1 MKEFVTRLR
10 RSRTRILLFGVLVLL
25 SLLVVAAGW
34 FDFSTRREHL
44 WRDAMASV
52 EEVAHEKVNV
62 LELWRHE
69 RLADVEVTAEDLA
82 GEVPN
87 MAALGSPSAP
97 GRSKLVEELRSRC
110 APYGYR
116 QAWLLSFA
124 GQMALVA
131 DRHGESSPIDLPR
144 SLLERASRVAGPT
157 LLAATGVGV
166 EEERAIV
173 AAAPVRDPRSGNRL
187 GTLLLVADLEKQVGR
202 VMESERGD
210 RHLGGLALFARE
222 PGFEG
227 ILFSSSGLGPG
238 LSPEEGSDRSGA
250 ATPAAAGWRS
260 SSRIG
265 SDWTVRRVIGD
276 SSWMILATLDRTW
289 FEQATGDLRQQMAR
303 GYVSLLIAL
312 WSTVLLIWTRW
323 SRERDRQRRGAA
335 DQFRELFEQAGD
347 GIFVTDTQL
356 ILQDANPA
364 ACRLV
369 GYSREELVGRS
380 AERLLQS
387 AELKARPLR
396 VEDAS
401 GERPLRRERTL
412 VHRDGH
418 MVPVEL
424 GVQVLADGRLLGFVR
439 DISERRRS
447 EEWLRLL
454 SRALDESPAANVITD
469 RSGRIEYVNQ
479 RFSEITG
486 WAAREAVG
494 ENPRILSSGHTSK
507 AVYRDLWSTVLAGRK
522 WRGEIVNRRKSG
534 ELYHW
539 LLHLHPLLDAEGSVA
554 HVIGVGEDITEQ
566 RRYRERFRLARE
578 LAQLGVW
585 ELDLRRRDLWCSEET
600 FAILGLSQEAER
612 PSLIR
617 LLDRVRAEDR
627 PRLERAIERAA
638 TEREP
643 FDLEFRFARGDG
655 AERIAR
661 GVCEPQEP
669 DEVEPLTLLGVVL
682 DVTEQRAAERTL
694 AETRDQLL
702 QAQKMDALGRL
713 AGGVAHDFNNLLSII
728 LGYSDL
734 LALRFPE
741 GSDERQQLEE
751 VRGAVGRASDLTRQ
765 LLAFSRRQVLDMR
778 VVEPGEILLQTQKL
792 LRRVIPESI
801 DFALDRAPDLWR
813 VRADPT
819 QLVQVLINLS
829 VNARD
834 AMPRGGRLEIVA
846 RNEHL
851 PGEEATREKLAPGEY
866 LRIEVR
872 DTGVGMEPEVAA
884 RAFEPFFTTKGEQ
897 GGTGLGLATV
907 YGIVQQLGGDIRVQ
921 SAIGEGS
928 RFVLR
933 LPRARREESG
943 EVQVYSGEAP
953 EFPGTVLVVEDM
965 APLRKM
971 LRRMV
976 EDLGCQALIAESAD
990 RALAV
995 AREHAGA
1002 IDVLLSDIVMPG
1014 MDGRE
1019 LAKLLRAERPTL
1031 AIILMSGYSDLLAE
1045 AGSAAELG
1053 ADAVLQKPFTS
1064 VQLRRVLGEVRTRSE
1079 PPPTA

>member
-10 RSRTRILLFGVLVLL
+10 GSRARVLLLGVLVLL
-25 SLLVVAAGW
+25 STLVIVGAWFDYRSRQAHFRRDALAVLEAVAA
-34 FDFSTRREHL
+34 
-44 WRDAMASV
+44 
-52 EEVAHEKVNV
+52 EKANV
-62 LELWRHE
+62 LELWRSE
-69 RLADVEVTAEDLA
+69 RLSNAEAASGAVARAWPAETGVTDLTSRARARVLAELA
-82 GEVPN
+82 G
-87 MAALGSPSAP
+87 
-97 GRSKLVEELRSRC
+97 RC
-110 APYGYR
+110 QPYGYR
-116 QAWLLSFA
+116 QAWLLGA
-124 GQMALVA
+124 EQEPPLVA
-131 DRHGESSPIDLPR
+131 DRTGEVPPLGLPGQ
-144 SLLERASRVAGPT
+144 LVERASRVLAPA
-157 LLAATGVGV
+157 LLAGASASA
-166 EEERAIV
+166 EERRAV
-173 AAAPVRDPRSGNRL
+173 VVAAPVLEESTGERR
-187 GTLLLVADLEKQVGR
+187 GTLVLVSDVESRLVPIVGVGSRERLLGKVL
-202 VMESERGD
+202 
-210 RHLGGLALFARE
+210 LFARE

-227 ILFSSSGLGPG
+227 VVVVGRRDGSETGVR
-238 LSPEEGSDRSGA
+238 SPVV
-250 ATPAAAGWRS
+250 AGQS
-260 SSRIG
+260 EAEHSERIG
-265 SDWTVRRVIGD
+265 REPRGAEEWSVSKRVGKSTWQVRVELDPEALVSAIRQLRVQLARAYFPL
-276 SSWMILATLDRTW
+276 MIAVWST
-289 FEQATGDLRQQMAR
+289 
-303 GYVSLLIAL
+303 SLLL
-312 WSTVLLIWTRW
+312 WTRS
-323 SRERDRQRRGAA
+323 SRERERRRRGAA
-335 DQFRELFEQAGD
+335 EQFREFFEQAGD
-347 GIFVTDTQL
+347 GIFVTDSRL

-380 AERLLQS
+380 AQRLLQPD
-387 AELKARPLR
+387 ELKARPVR
-396 VEDAS
+396 VDDAS

-412 VHRDGH
+412 VHRDGRV
-418 MVPVEL
+418 VPVEL

-494 ENPRILSSGHTSK
+494 ETPRILSSGHTSK
-507 AVYRDLWSTVLAGRK
+507 VVYGDLWSKVLAGRA
-522 WRGEIVNRRKSG
+522 WRGEMVNRRKSG

-539 LLHLHPLLDAEGSVA
+539 LLHIHPLMDADGAVS
-554 HVIGVGEDITEQ
+554 HLIGVGEDITEQ

-600 FAILGLSQEAER
+600 LAILGLAEDAAR
-612 PSLIR
+612 PSLAG

-627 PRLERAIERAA
+627 PRLELAIERAA

-643 FDLEFRFARGDG
+643 FDLEFRFTRADG

-661 GVCEPQEP
+661 GVCEPQAP

-682 DVTEQRAAERTL
+682 DVTDQRASERAL

-713 AGGVAHDFNNLLSII
+713 AGGVAHDFNNLLSIV

-734 LALRFPE
+734 LAPRFPD
-741 GSDERQQLEE
+741 GSEERQQIEE

-778 VVEPGEILLQTQKL
+778 VVEPGEVLLQTQKL
-792 LRRVIPESI
+792 LRRVMPESI
-801 DFALDRAPDLWR
+801 DFALVRAPDLWR
-813 VRADPT
+813 VRADPA

-834 AMPRGGRLEIVA
+834 AMPKGGRLEIMA
-846 RNEHL
+846 RNEVL
-851 PGEEATREKLAPGEY
+851 SGADAIREKLAPGEY
-866 LRIEVR
+866 LRIDVQ
-872 DTGVGMEPEVAA
+872 DTGVGMAAEVAA

-921 SAIGEGS
+921 SALEAGS

-943 EVQVYSGEAP
+943 EVQVPAGEAP
-953 EFPGTVLVVEDM
+953 EVPGTVLVVEDM

-971 LRRMV
+971 LRRML
-976 EDLGCQALIAESAD
+976 EGLGYGVLSAASAD
-990 RALAV
+990 EALAV
-995 AREHAGA
+995 AAGHAGA
-1002 IDVLLSDIVMPG
+1002 IDILLSDIVMPG
-1014 MDGRE
+1014 LDGRE
-1019 LAKLLRAERPTL
+1019 LAKRLRAERPAL

-1064 VQLRRVLGEVRTRSE
+1064 VQLRRLLGEVRARPAS
-1079 PPPTA
+1079 PPSA